1 MRIIVC
7 VILIFIVSCGEVKN
21 LSTLEKSCLIVV
33 DKSEELMEK
42 IQSDIER
49 VTLDKESIAKI
60 LNERE
65 GELKVS
71 EIDLFQCQS
80 KLMAESSRV
89 NNIRELVIAK
99 HHQIISFSSVISI
112 YKNKLD
118 SLGEKEI
125 YSLVDRL
132 KNNLKFIDD

>member
-7 VILIFIVSCGEVKN
+7 IILIFIVSCGEVKN
-21 LSTLEKSCLIVV
+21 LSTLEKSCLIVI
-33 DKSEELMEK
+33 DESEELMGK

-49 VTLDKESIAKI
+49 VTLDKESVAKI

-65 GELKVS
+65 SELKSS

-80 KLMAESSRV
+80 KLMAESSQG
-89 NNIRELVIAK
+89 NSIRELVIAK

-118 SLGEKEI
+118 SLG
-125 YSLVDRL
+125 
-132 KNNLKFIDD
+132 